1 MSILVLNKLTHSNFH
16 NLLLF
21 NSIQTT
27 MAREATAF
35 FDIAGIG
42 WSQAVAPVS
51 DRRIK

>member
-1 MSILVLNKLTHSNFH
+1 
-16 NLLLF
+16 
-21 NSIQTT
+21 